1 MGFTR
6 PPKAQV
12 IYATNLQTISIQKLA
27 DLLKSVKKRKAP
39 TFVRAIQQTT
49 G

>member
-27 DLLKSVKKRKAP
+27 DLLKSVKKEKPQLSSGQFSKQR
-39 TFVRAIQQTT
+39 

>member
-12 IYATNLQTISIQKLA
+12 IYATNLQTISMQKSIS
-27 DLLKSVKKRKAP
+27 LLKSVKTKKPRCGA
-39 TFVRAIQQTT
+39 VGVVLAM
-49 G
+49 